1 METIPDRASNAGPEE
16 SNSRDWYEWLDE
28 ARDTLRD
35 AMRMGQQHTLA
46 AVRIR
51 LIKQAREA
59 LDSAIELLEE

>member
-1 METIPDRASNAGPEE
+1 MEKIPDRASN

-28 ARDTLRD
+28 ARDALRD

-59 LDSAIELLEE
+59 MDSAIELLEE